1 MFKKHD
7 CLYKGIENPIYIT
20 KEADTICNL
29 NIKPS
34 KYIEIRQSENGC
46 YYYIKPLNMS
56 ENYPIF
62 IEINNQKINLCDKLK
77 LTPDPVINIRID
89 NNSLKLSDIK
99 SKTFIQF
106 IQPYFNYDTRYS
118 VKSLLIT
125 IIRNNRQVYAKIIN
139 SGRLPSDFLNEIQTG
154 DKIDFSSIKLN
165 APEGERR
172 IKYITFEVS
181 N

>member
-1 MFKKHD
+1 
-7 CLYKGIENPIYIT
+7 
-20 KEADTICNL
+20 
-29 NIKPS
+29 
-34 KYIEIRQSENGC
+34 
-46 YYYIKPLNMS
+46 MS

-62 IEINNQKINLCDKLK
+62 IEIDHQKINLYNKLK
-77 LTPDPVINIRID
+77 LTPDPVVNLRIN
-89 NNSLKLSDIK
+89 NNSLKLTDIK

-118 VKSLLIT
+118 VKSLFIT
-125 IIRNNRQVYAKIIN
+125 IIRNNWQVYAKTIN
-139 SGRLPSDFLNEIQTG
+139 TGRLPNDFLNEIQIG
-154 DKIDFSSIKLN
+154 DKIDFSSITLN

>member
-1 MFKKHD
+1 
-7 CLYKGIENPIYIT
+7 
-20 KEADTICNL
+20 
-29 NIKPS
+29 
-34 KYIEIRQSENGC
+34 
-46 YYYIKPLNMS
+46 
-56 ENYPIF
+56 
-62 IEINNQKINLCDKLK
+62 
-77 LTPDPVINIRID
+77 
-89 NNSLKLSDIK
+89 
-99 SKTFIQF
+99 
-106 IQPYFNYDTRYS
+106 
-118 VKSLLIT
+118 LLIT